1 MTAPAAKQRKK
12 PGPPRT
18 TGPGEQVVVRLHNP
32 LLAAIDDWRAAQAG
46 EPTRAEALRRL
57 AERGLASE
65 TGGKPAA
72 APAKP
77 VGASAKAPAPEKT
90 RPRRS

>member
-1 MTAPAAKQRKK
+1 MKAPAAKQRKN

-32 LLAAIDDWRAAQAG
+32 LLAAIDDLRAAQAG

-72 APAKP
+72 APAEP
-77 VGASAKAPAPEKT
+77 ASASTKAPSPKIT

>member
-1 MTAPAAKQRKK
+1 MEGDA
-12 PGPPRT
+12 
-18 TGPGEQVVVRLHNP
+18 GPGSPAPCQSFFFRRQLEVVRLHNP

-77 VGASAKAPAPEKT
+77 VGASAKAPAPKKT